1 MSYMRREG
9 MQAQNQ
15 SLVVRMA
22 IAHSHF
28 EAVHP
33 FRDGNGR
40 VGRLLIPLMMDD
52 AWVGS
57 DRGRHL
63 TFLFFEQSIFNKT
76 FKLVV
81 KTTWGGNEV
90 IVSTFHKIEAE
101 HVARLKRRCATVREA
116 KV

>member
-1 MSYMRREG
+1 VRIIRLYSG
-9 MQAQNQ
+9 TANKI
-15 SLVVRMA
+15 VVQHR
-22 IAHSHF
+22 ILPEHF
-28 EAVHP
+28 
-33 FRDGNGR
+33 
-40 VGRLLIPLMMDD
+40 LLIPLMMDD